1 MKATIEFN
9 LPEEDEEFKV
19 AVNGFRYCA
28 ALDDMDEFL
37 RCKLK
42 YGELTKAEAEV
53 YSVCRDKL
61 NELRGDI

>member
-9 LPEEDEEFKV
+9 LPEENEEFNI
-19 AVNGFRYCA
+19 AVNAVKYYA
-28 ALDDMDEFL
+28 TLHDMDEFL